1 MPGSAS
7 SLLLAV
13 QASCRSRVPAALPL
27 RRLRRGGYGAAAKAR
42 GLSDSRRAQAGQ
54 AARERMI
61 DCNQRLVISIARKY
75 AGRGMDMADLISE
88 GLLGLVRG
96 IEKFDASRGFKFSTY
111 AHWWIRQAITR
122 ALSEQARRLT
132 ATCCFPSFLVTFPYV
147 SYKGFAVYKQ
157 ARRPN
162 ARLLRCQTVKAKRLC
177 LVLIQREW
185 CSCWGARRAACAAG
199 GS

>member
-1 MPGSAS
+1 MTGLGPLERVWLGVRLVCLGARAACCWLCRLAAGHGS
-7 SLLLAV
+7 LRL
-13 QASCRSRVPAALPL
+13 SRC
-27 RRLRRGGYGAAAKAR
+27 GGSGAAAKAR

-132 ATCCFPSFLVTFPYV
+132 ATCCSLSFFFGYLSLRFLQRFCGVQTSTPTKRSPAALPDRESETAV
-147 SYKGFAVYKQ
+147 S
-157 ARRPN
+157 
-162 ARLLRCQTVKAKRLC
+162 
-177 LVLIQREW
+177 
-185 CSCWGARRAACAAG
+185 GADSA
-199 GS
+199 

>member
-1 MPGSAS
+1 VPGSAS
-7 SLLLAV
+7 GPLLVV
-13 QASCRSRVPAALPL
+13 QASCRSWAAAALPP
-27 RRLRRGGYGAAAKAR
+27 RRAAARA
-42 GLSDSRRAQAGQ
+42 LSGGRRAQAGQ

-122 ALSEQARRLT
+122 ALSEQARRPT
-132 ATCCFPSFLVTFPYV
+132 ATCFFYAQRPAALLLFFSLSFLQKFCCVEN
-147 SYKGFAVYKQ
+147 KHADQ
-157 ARRPN
+157 ALACCADRP
-162 ARLLRCQTVKAKRLC
+162 
-177 LVLIQREW
+177 
-185 CSCWGARRAACAAG
+185 
-199 GS
+199 